1 MINDENVLVLFD
13 GVCNLCNG
21 SVQFIIKRDPTG
33 IFKFASLQSEF
44 GQAQLKKFNL
54 ADVLHSIIVIE
65 KDICYQ
71 QSDAAIKIAKRLKSP
86 WRWISIGRIIPRFI
100 RDMIYNLIATNRYRM
115 FGKQDSC
122 MLPTPELR
130 ARFIQ

>member
-33 IFKFASLQSEF
+33 IFKFASLQSEL
-44 GQAQLKKFNL
+44 GKAQLRKFNL
-54 ADVLHSIIVIE
+54 PDVLHSIIVIE

-71 QSDAAIKIAKRLKSP
+71 QSDAAIKIARRLKSP
-86 WRWISIGRIIPRFI
+86 WRWISI
-100 RDMIYNLIATNRYRM
+100 
-115 FGKQDSC
+115 
-122 MLPTPELR
+122 PEN
-130 ARFIQ
+130 